1 MKKQKTK
8 NNNRK
13 LNGTQ
18 KFVIGFV
25 FFCFVAI
32 YTMEIFFSSQI
43 SNMKMTIEKIDYQI
57 NTQEKKNESL
67 NMQVSELTSYENVS
81 LVIEDMGLAYNN
93 KNIVVISK

>member
-1 MKKQKTK
+1 MKKQKK
-8 NNNRK
+8 NKK
-13 LNGTQ
+13 LFNKTQ
-18 KFVIGFV
+18 KFIIGFV
-25 FFCFVAI
+25 TFCFVVI
-32 YTMEIFFSSQI
+32 YAMQIFFSSQI

-81 LVIEDMGLAYNN
+81 LVIENMGLAYNN

>member
-1 MKKQKTK
+1 MKKQKK
-8 NNNRK
+8 NKSLFNK
-13 LNGTQ
+13 TQ

-25 FFCFVAI
+25 MFCFVVI
-32 YTMEIFFSSQI
+32 YAMQIFFSSQI